1 MLAKNS
7 KYVKYNPTCISL
19 FFSLVISYVLNYIY
33 SHLFYL
39 KPGTLDTTTAL
50 KLPKQYWI
58 NVKLLTNDNLI
69 QLQSN
74 MWLST
79 CPRFQPIDTCNR
91 NIIILYDLLYMAL
104 HNHYIEKKLNIL
116 QNTIL
121 WL

>member
-1 MLAKNS
+1 M
-7 KYVKYNPTCISL
+7 
-19 FFSLVISYVLNYIY
+19 LNYIY

-74 MWLST
+74 LWLSS
-79 CPRFQPIDTCNR
+79 CPRFEPIYVGAI
-91 NIIILYDLLYMAL
+91 NITILCDLLFNTL
-104 HNHYIEKKLNIL
+104 LCHYVSTEKRNLIYDIV
-116 QNTIL
+116 QQ
-121 WL
+121 